1 MIVVDRSK
9 LKAEYRNANYAE
21 GLEDYLHK
29 VSMLKPLATF
39 SVSDKG
45 IESEHY
51 RDGEEN
57 KVRYTAWRIR
67 VFENGERIGAISRE
81 ARYRNGAKEMVYG
94 VEGFRIKKSRG
105 DPNTTLTADIKK
117 AMAVVKKT
125 FLPRQ
130 DDELT
135 EQIRTK
141 VTSGIEAKYAS
152 LSNLIR
158 WDFSVESEMAFYA
171 MEAYKARR
179 MGDQY
184 CSMPAKPISIKKL
197 DEHDKKCDAF
207 EHIGELKQ
215 MVIAKQGYGIKA
227 NVDNSLI
234 VYSYA
239 TNTVKRYEAFN
250 DLPEAIAQKYA
261 VFKVLKVD
269 EPVSHIGCMFA
280 DNFAFVVQ

>member
-9 LKAEYRNANYAE
+9 LKIEYRNADYAE

-45 IESEHY
+45 VSSE
-51 RDGEEN
+51 RFVDGVEN
-57 KVRYTAWRIR
+57 KVRYVLWRIR

-105 DPNTTLTADIKK
+105 NRNTTLTADIKK

-135 EQIRTK
+135 EQIRAR
-141 VTSGIEAKYAS
+141 VTGGIDSKHAS

-158 WDFSVESEMAFYA
+158 WDFNVESEMAFYA

-179 MGDQY
+179 RGDQN

-197 DEHDKKCDAF
+197 DEHDKKCDEF

-227 NVDNSLI
+227 NADNSLI

-239 TNTVKRYEAFN
+239 TDTVKRYEAFN

-261 VFKVLKVD
+261 VFKVLKQD

-280 DNFAFVVQ
+280 DSFAFVVQ